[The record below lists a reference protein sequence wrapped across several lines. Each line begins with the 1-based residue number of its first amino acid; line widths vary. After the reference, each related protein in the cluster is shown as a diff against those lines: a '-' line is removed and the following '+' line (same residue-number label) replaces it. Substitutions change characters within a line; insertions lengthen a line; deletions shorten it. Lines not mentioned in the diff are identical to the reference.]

1 MVFKQIAGLLA
12 RRIVF
17 TKKVG
22 DHVARGERVGL
33 IKFGSRTDVIFA
45 ADAEMKVRVGDHV
58 KGGSSVLA
66 VAQPRAAVLPSL
78 RAECGGGAMSEQPM
92 QRADDSP
99 EPRRRRKGLYILP
112 SVFTAGNMA
121 AGYYAISQAIQGTA
135 SDPWHFDHAAKAIG
149 FAIVFDFFDGGIAR
163 LTNTT
168 SAFGRE
174 LDSMADVIA
183 FGVAPAVLAWMWG
196 FRMLPLTG
204 DPDLRN
210 RVIQLGAIATFVFL
224 LAGASRLA
232 RFNIQVNPQPS
243 NPGRPGRKYFV
254 GMPIPAGAGA
264 VAAVVHLVQGDPLQ
278 YWWLSIGWGV
288 FVFALAFLMVS
299 TWRFFSLK
307 GINFRQPQNFRW
319 LIVIGAVIALIW
331 FSSQYVLFLLALVYI
346 LSGVL
351 ARLSFVFRR
360 PTLPP
365 PPPQDEAS
373 HA

>member
-1 MVFKQIAGLLA
+1 
-12 RRIVF
+12 
-17 TKKVG
+17 
-22 DHVARGERVGL
+22 
-33 IKFGSRTDVIFA
+33 
-45 ADAEMKVRVGDHV
+45 
-58 KGGSSVLA
+58 
-66 VAQPRAAVLPSL
+66 
-78 RAECGGGAMSEQPM
+78 MSEQPM
-92 QRADDSP
+92 RRQGDLP
-99 EPRRRRKGLYILP
+99 ETRRTRRGLYLLP
-112 SVFTAGNMA
+112 SMFTAGNIA

-135 SDPWHFDHAAKAIG
+135 ADSWHFDHAAKAIG

-163 LTNTT
+163 LTNTA
-168 SAFGRE
+168 SAFGGE

-183 FGVAPAVLAWMWG
+183 FGVAPAILAWMWG
-196 FRMLPLTG
+196 FRMLPPG
-204 DPDLRN
+204 DDPDIRT

-232 RFNIQVNPQPS
+232 RFNIQSNPQPS

-254 GMPIPAGAGA
+254 GMPIPAAAGA
-264 VAAVVHLVQGDPLQ
+264 VAAVVHLVQGNPLQ

-288 FVFALAFLMVS
+288 FVFAIAFLMVS

-307 GINFRQPQNFRW
+307 GINFSQPQNFRW
-319 LIVIGAVIALIW
+319 LIVMGAVIGLIW

-360 PTLPP
+360 PPAPP
-365 PPPQDEAS
+365 PPRQDEAS

>member
-1 MVFKQIAGLLA
+1 MNPRPVQ
-12 RRIVF
+12 
-17 TKKVG
+17 
-22 DHVARGERVGL
+22 
-33 IKFGSRTDVIFA
+33 TD
-45 ADAEMKVRVGDHV
+45 
-58 KGGSSVLA
+58 
-66 VAQPRAAVLPSL
+66 P
-78 RAECGGGAMSEQPM
+78 
-92 QRADDSP
+92 DS
-99 EPRRRRKGLYILP
+99 PRRRGVRKGLYLLP
-112 SVFTAGNMA
+112 SMFTAGNMA

-135 SDPWHFDHAAKAIG
+135 SDPWHFDLAAKAIG
-149 FAIVFDFFDGGIAR
+149 IAIVLDFFDGGIAR

-174 LDSMADVIA
+174 LDSLADVIA
-183 FGVAPAVLAWMWG
+183 FGIAPAVLAWIWG
-196 FRMLPLTG
+196 FRMLPMSLA
-204 DPDLRN
+204 PDLRS

-264 VAAVVHLVQGDPLQ
+264 VAAVVHLVQGNPLQ
-278 YWWLSIGWGV
+278 LWWLSIGWGV
-288 FVFALAFLMVS
+288 FIFAIAFLMVS

-319 LIVIGAVIALIW
+319 VIVIGLVMALVL
-331 FSSQYVLFLLALVYI
+331 FSSQYVLFALALVYI

-360 PTLPP
+360 PTMPP